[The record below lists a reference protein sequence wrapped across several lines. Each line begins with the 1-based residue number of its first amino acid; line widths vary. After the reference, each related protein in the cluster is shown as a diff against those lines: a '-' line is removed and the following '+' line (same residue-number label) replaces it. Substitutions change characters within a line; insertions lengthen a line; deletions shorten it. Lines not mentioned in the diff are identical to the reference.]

1 MTAQVQR
8 GWRLHNLPR
17 IVDDTVEGALNFI
30 LSHQEVA
37 DLIDGMKPDDR
48 VRLVADLLSLRL
60 TVDADSAAFFLQA
73 NEQGVEIKEKGADL

>member
-1 MTAQVQR
+1 
-8 GWRLHNLPR
+8 
-17 IVDDTVEGALNFI
+17 VEGALDAVLN
-30 LSHQEVA
+30 HPEVA
-37 DLIDGMKPDDR
+37 VLVDGMQPDDR